1 MNGESVLNRKSAL
14 TLVAVIATFAIAAC
28 SEQLD
33 AGKSC
38 PLLCPEQEINLK
50 DTLLDAISSDT
61 TVTGIPPIG
70 SETFLM
76 LSSHHDTVQT
86 RAIIRFDTL
95 QTTFTAANAIDST
108 ISRIDTAQLVLPL
121 DKADSLHK
129 PSGPITLEAYNVD
142 TTASDT
148 AVAALAPLFRP
159 SRLLGAKTFAPES
172 LLDTLR
178 IPISPDTILDRMNNG
193 KHLRIGLRLVSAQG
207 FDIRIGTT
215 LNGNPATLRL
225 KVSPDTAVRP
235 LVIQPISNTPPN
247 ENFVSGP
254 LADFTIVLQGNTTT
268 PVTQLGVG
276 GLPSRRTLFRFNIPA
291 RILDSTTIVRASLLL
306 TQTPNRGVNP
316 KDSVW
321 VFPVAILASP
331 VVTDPGT
338 LLRFVSGAGFLGLDS
353 LRMAPG
359 DSGQRA
365 FQIVGLVRTWHNT
378 TEEVSP
384 NAIGMLSGSEAQ
396 LPAQITF
403 FSTEAPTAVRPKLR
417 ITYVPQVNIGLPK

>member
-1 MNGESVLNRKSAL
+1 MNGESVLNRKFAL
-14 TLVAVIATFAIAAC
+14 TMVALAATVAIAAC

-38 PLLCPEQEINLK
+38 PLLCPEQEIDLR
-50 DTLLDAISSDT
+50 DTLIDAIASDT
-61 TVTGIPPIG
+61 TVLGIPPIG

-95 QTTFTAANAIDST
+95 QTTFTAANAADST
-108 ISRIDTAQLVLPL
+108 ISRIDTAQLVLPIE
-121 DKADSLHK
+121 KPDSLHRPK
-129 PSGPITLEAYNVD
+129 GPITLEAYNVD

-178 IPISPDTILDRMNNG
+178 IPISPDTILDRMSNG
-193 KHLRIGLRLVSAQG
+193 THLRIGLRLVSTQG
-207 FDIRIGTT
+207 YDVRIGTT
-215 LNGNPATLRL
+215 LNGNPGTLRL
-225 KVSPDTAVRP
+225 KVSTDTAVHP
-235 LVIQPISNTPPN
+235 IVIQPISNTPPH
-247 ENFVSGP
+247 ETFVSGP

-268 PVTQLGVG
+268 PVTELGVG
-276 GLPSRRTLFRFNIPA
+276 GLPSRRTLFRFNIPN

-331 VVTDPGT
+331 VVSDPGT

-353 LRMAPG
+353 LRLAPG
-359 DSGQRA
+359 DSGLRT

-396 LPAQITF
+396 LPAEIDF
-403 FSTEAPTAVRPKLR
+403 FSMRAPAAVRPKLR

>member
-1 MNGESVLNRKSAL
+1 MKGESVLNRKFAL
-14 TLVAVIATFAIAAC
+14 TMVALLTVAIAAC

-38 PLLCPEQEINLK
+38 PLLCPEQEINLV
-50 DTLLDAISSDT
+50 DTVLDAVASDT
-61 TVTGIPPIG
+61 TVLGIPPIG

-76 LSSHHDTVQT
+76 LSSHGDTVQT

-95 QTTFTAANAIDST
+95 QGDFTAGNGADSL
-108 ISRIDTAQLVLPL
+108 ISHIDTAQIVLPI
-121 DKADSLHK
+121 DKPDSLHRPK
-129 PSGPITLEAYNVD
+129 SPITIEAYNVD

-178 IPISPDTILDRMNNG
+178 IPISTDSVKDRITNG
-193 KHLRIGLRLVSAQG
+193 THLRVGLRLVSAQG
-207 FDIRIGTT
+207 YDVRIGTS
-215 LNGNPATLRL
+215 LNGNPGTLRL
-225 KVSPDTAVRP
+225 KVSTDTAVHP
-235 LVIQPISNTPPN
+235 LAIQPLSNTPPN
-247 ENFVSGP
+247 VPFIAGP
-254 LADFTIVLQGNTTT
+254 LRDYTIVLQGNTTT
-268 PVTQLGVG
+268 PASRLAVG
-276 GLPSRRTLFRFNIPA
+276 GLPSRRTLFRFNIPP
-291 RILDSTTIVRASLLL
+291 RIVDSTTIVRATLIL
-306 TQTPNRGVNP
+306 TQIPNRGVNP
-316 KDSVW
+316 RDSVW

-331 VVTDPGT
+331 VISDAGT
-338 LLRFVSGAGFLGLDS
+338 VLRFVSGSGFLGLDS
-353 LRMAPG
+353 LRLAPG

-396 LPAQITF
+396 LPAEIDF
-403 FSTEAPTAVRPKLR
+403 FSREAPAAVRPKLR

>member
-1 MNGESVLNRKSAL
+1 MNGEPVLNRKFARVIVAL
-14 TLVAVIATFAIAAC
+14 IATVAIAAC

-38 PLLCPEQEINLK
+38 PLLCPEQEINLV
-50 DTLLDAISSDT
+50 DTVIDAVLSDT
-61 TVTGIPPIG
+61 TVLGIPPIG

-76 LSSHHDTVQT
+76 LSSHGDTVQT

-95 QTTFTAANAIDST
+95 QGNFSAGNGADSL
-108 ISRIDTAQLVLPL
+108 ISHIDTAQIVLPIE
-121 DKADSLHK
+121 KPDSLHRPK
-129 PSGPITLEAYNVD
+129 APITLEAYNVD

-178 IPISPDTILDRMNNG
+178 IPISTDSVFDRITNG
-193 KHLRIGLRLVSAQG
+193 THLRIGLRLVSAKG
-207 FDIRIGTT
+207 YDVRIGTS
-215 LNGNPATLRL
+215 LNGNPGTLRL
-225 KVSPDTAVRP
+225 KVSTDTAVKP
-235 LVIQPISNTPPN
+235 LVIQPISNTPPT
-247 ENFVSGP
+247 EPFIAGP
-254 LADFTIVLQGNTTT
+254 LRDYTIVLQGNTTT
-268 PVTQLGVG
+268 PLTRLAVG
-276 GLPSRRTLFRFNIPA
+276 GLPSRRTLFKFNVPS

-306 TQTPNRGVNP
+306 TQAPNRGVNLR
-316 KDSVW
+316 DSVW

-331 VVTDPGT
+331 VVSDAST
-338 LLRFVSGAGFLGLDS
+338 LLRFVSGGGFLGLDS
-353 LRMAPG
+353 LRLAPG
-359 DSGQRA
+359 DSGVRA

-396 LPAQITF
+396 LPSEIDF
-403 FSTEAPTAVRPKLR
+403 FSLEAPAAVRPRLR
-417 ITYVPQVNIGLPK
+417 ITYAPNANFGVPK

>member
-1 MNGESVLNRKSAL
+1 MNGEFVLNRKFAL
-14 TLVAVIATFAIAAC
+14 TMVALVATVAIAAC

-38 PLLCPEQEINLK
+38 PLLCPEQDINLR
-50 DTLLDAISSDT
+50 DTVLDAVSSDT
-61 TVTGIPPIG
+61 TVLGIPPIG

-76 LSSHHDTVQT
+76 LSAHHDTVQT

-95 QTTFTAANAIDST
+95 QNTFTAANAVDST
-108 ISRIDTAQLVLPL
+108 ISRIDTAQLVLPIAR
-121 DKADSLHK
+121 DTLHLPK
-129 PSGPITLEAYNVD
+129 VPITLEAYDVD

-178 IPISPDTILDRMNNG
+178 IPISPDTVLDRMTNG
-193 KHLRIGLRLVSAQG
+193 THLRIGLRLVSSQG
-207 FDIRIGTT
+207 YDVRIGTT

-225 KVSPDTAVRP
+225 KVSLDTAVKP
-235 LVIQPISNTPPN
+235 LSIQPISNTPPN
-247 ENFVSGP
+247 ETFVSGP
-254 LADFTIVLQGNTTT
+254 IADYVIVLQGNTTT
-268 PVTQLGVG
+268 PVTQLAVG
-276 GLPSRRTLFRFNIPA
+276 GLPSRRTLFRFNIPPH
-291 RILDSTTIVRASLLL
+291 ILDSTTIVRATLLL
-306 TQTPNRGVNP
+306 TQTPNHGVNP

-331 VVTDPGT
+331 VVSDAGT

-353 LRMAPG
+353 LRLAPG

-396 LPAQITF
+396 LPAEIDF
-403 FSTEAPTAVRPKLR
+403 FSMQAPAAVRPKLR
-417 ITYVPQVNIGLPK
+417 ITYAPQVNIGLPK